1 MSTLETRYGFSHRG
15 LNKIEIKPASD
26 VPASPG
32 KVWRLPEWK
41 RRLAPASVAAKLETP
56 NQPFRPFKVNGGS
69 I

>member
-1 MSTLETRYGFSHRG
+1 MSTLETRYGLYYHAK
-15 LNKIEIKPASD
+15 NKAEIKPASD
-26 VPASPG
+26 VEASPG